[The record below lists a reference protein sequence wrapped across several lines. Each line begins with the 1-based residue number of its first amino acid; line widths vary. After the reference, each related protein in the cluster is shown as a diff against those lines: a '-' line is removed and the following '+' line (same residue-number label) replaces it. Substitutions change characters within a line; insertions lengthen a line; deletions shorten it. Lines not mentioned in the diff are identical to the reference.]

1 MLKANII
8 EILSRDSSDMHR
20 IERLA
25 NELEKLFIDELAD
38 CLVAVLVNLFPEEDN
53 DKSETVS

>member
-1 MLKANII
+1 MLKADII

-25 NELEKLFIDELAD
+25 TELEKLFIEELAD
-38 CLVAVLVNLFPEEDN
+38 YLVSVLVKLFPGDEE
-53 DKSETVS
+53 KG

>member
-1 MLKANII
+1 MLKADII

-25 NELEKLFIDELAD
+25 NELEKLFIEELVD
-38 CLVAVLVNLFPEEDN
+38 SLVSVLVKLFSQDSN
-53 DKSETVS
+53 ETVS

>member
-25 NELEKLFIDELAD
+25 AELEKLFIEALAD
-38 CLVAVLVNLFPEEDN
+38 YLVSVLVKLYEEDGN
-53 DKSETVS
+53 NEG

>member
-1 MLKANII
+1 MIKAKII

-25 NELEKLFIDELAD
+25 NEIEKLFIEELAD
-38 CLVAVLVNLFPEEDN
+38 CLVSILVKLYEQENNQSIP
-53 DKSETVS
+53 

>member
-25 NELEKLFIDELAD
+25 NELEHLFIDELVD
-38 CLVAVLVNLFPEEDN
+38 YLVKVLVKIYEQ
-53 DKSETVS
+53 DKPSDV